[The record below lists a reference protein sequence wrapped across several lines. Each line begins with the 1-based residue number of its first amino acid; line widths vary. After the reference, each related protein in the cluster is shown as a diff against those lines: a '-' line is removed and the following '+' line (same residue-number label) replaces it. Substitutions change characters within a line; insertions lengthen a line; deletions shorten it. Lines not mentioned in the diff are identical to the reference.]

1 LHSFSFVTHVRI
13 AHYFGFE
20 WKIGRGRV
28 MLAIRLVSG
37 VRISNTMQL
46 ETLQDLYVHEL
57 KDLYSA
63 EKQLIKALPKM
74 VKAAKNNK
82 LAAGF
87 EEHLQQTKEHAAR
100 LERLLANHKKSTR
113 GARCRGMEGIIA
125 EGSEMVEEEA
135 DPEVKDAGLI
145 SAAQRVEHYEI
156 AGYGTARTYA
166 EMLGD
171 KEGAKLLQTTL
182 GEEEETDQKLT
193 KLAKSSINVAAIR

>member
-1 LHSFSFVTHVRI
+1 MI
-13 AHYFGFE
+13 
-20 WKIGRGRV
+20 
-28 MLAIRLVSG
+28 LAIRLVSG
-37 VRISNTMQL
+37 VRTSNTMQL
-46 ETLQDLYVHEL
+46 ETLQDLYIHEL

-63 EKQLIKALPKM
+63 EKQLIRALPKM
-74 VKAAKNNK
+74 VKAAKNDK
-82 LAAGF
+82 LATGF
-87 EEHLQQTKEHAAR
+87 EEHLEQTKEHAAR
-100 LERLLANHKKSTR
+100 LERILANHKKSTR